1 MNGSISYEQV
11 FRMPQSVRQA
21 CLKMLEEDQNKLP
34 TK

>member
-11 FRMPQSVRQA
+11 FRMPQSVRLA
-21 CLKMLEEDQNKLP
+21 TLKMLKADQDALA